1 MQLFLNLRV
10 ACTIRSMWY
19 CARTICVLLLGFV
32 FFATADAQQLR
43 VGYVDMKEVL
53 DNAPQVLAGRD
64 KLDLEFRARNDA
76 IEMDEMRG
84 DALEIRLQQSDMSD
98 DSRIQT
104 ERDLRELRRSVARRK
119 EDLRDEL
126 SFRRTEEVQ
135 QLEDQINIAVQEIA
149 ERNDFDLILSSPV
162 IYANPDLDI
171 TRLILEQL
179 EVEFAADQLELGT
192 R

>member
-1 MQLFLNLRV
+1 
-10 ACTIRSMWY
+10 MWY
-19 CARTICVLLLGFV
+19 CVRTICVLLLGLALSISV
-32 FFATADAQQLR
+32 NAQELR
-43 VGYVDMKEVL
+43 IGYVDMKEVL
-53 DNAPQVLAGRD
+53 DNAPQVLAGRA
-64 KLDLEFRARNDA
+64 KLDLEFRARNDS
-76 IEMDEMRG
+76 IEMDEMRA
-84 DALEIRLQQSDMSD
+84 DALEARLQQADMTSEN
-98 DSRIQT
+98 RLQV
-104 ERDLRELRRSVARRK
+104 ERDLRELRRNVIRRK

-149 ERNDFDLILSSPV
+149 QRNGFDLIISSPV

-171 TRLILEQL
+171 TSLILEQL